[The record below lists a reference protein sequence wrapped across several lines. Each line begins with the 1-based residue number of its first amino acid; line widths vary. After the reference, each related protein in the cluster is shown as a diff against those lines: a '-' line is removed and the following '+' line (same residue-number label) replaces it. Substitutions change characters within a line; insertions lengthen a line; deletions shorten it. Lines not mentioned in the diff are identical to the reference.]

1 MFSSMKSLAL
11 IGAAALTFVPL
22 ACQAGETQET
32 PASGA
37 APQVPA
43 IAAPP
48 PTPIP
53 PTPVPSNP
61 VPAQSAPVT
70 PTQSVEEKLKLQPSV
85 TELVSPTPGPLNTPI
100 PTPDP
105 SSAPMRLTFGWD
117 QTDFTKH
124 SMPFSEIRSG
134 GPSRDDI
141 PLIDVPIFLPVG
153 DTPDYMNDK

>member
-1 MFSSMKSLAL
+1 MFSFMKSLAL

-32 PASGA
+32 PAFGA

-53 PTPVPSNP
+53 PRPVPSTP
-61 VPAQSAPVT
+61 IPAQSAPVT
-70 PTQSVEEKLKLQPSV
+70 PTQTVEEKLKLQPSV
-85 TELVSPTPGPLNTPI
+85 TELVSPTPDPLNTPI

-105 SSAPMRLTFGWD
+105 RSAPMRLTFGWS
-117 QTDFTKH
+117 QTDFAKH
-124 SMPFSEIRSG
+124 FVPFSEIRSG
-134 GPSRDDI
+134 GPPAMAFRSSTFQ
-141 PLIDVPIFLPVG
+141 IFLPAG
-153 DTPDYMNDK
+153 DTPDYLNDK

>member
-43 IAAPP
+43 LAAP

-70 PTQSVEEKLKLQPSV
+70 PTQTVEEKLKLQPSV
-85 TELVSPTPGPLNTPI
+85 TELVSPTP
-100 PTPDP
+100 DP
-105 SSAPMRLTFGWD
+105 SE
-117 QTDFTKH
+117 H
-124 SMPFSEIRSG
+124 SNPN
-134 GPSRDDI
+134 P
-141 PLIDVPIFLPVG
+141 
-153 DTPDYMNDK
+153 

>member
-1 MFSSMKSLAL
+1 M
-11 IGAAALTFVPL
+11 
-22 ACQAGETQET
+22 
-32 PASGA
+32 
-37 APQVPA
+37 
-43 IAAPP
+43 
-48 PTPIP
+48 
-53 PTPVPSNP
+53 
-61 VPAQSAPVT
+61 T
-70 PTQSVEEKLKLQPSV
+70 PTQTVEEKLKLQPSV

-124 SMPFSEIRSG
+124 SVPFSEIRSG
-134 GPSRDDI
+134 GPPRDGI

>member
-1 MFSSMKSLAL
+1 MFSFMKSLAL

-32 PASGA
+32 PAFGA

-53 PTPVPSNP
+53 PRPVPSTP
-61 VPAQSAPVT
+61 IPAQSAPVT
-70 PTQSVEEKLKLQPSV
+70 PTQTVEEKLKLQPSV
-85 TELVSPTPGPLNTPI
+85 TELVSPTPDPLNTPI

-105 SSAPMRLTFGWD
+105 RSAPMRLTFGWS
-117 QTDFTKH
+117 QTDFAKH
-124 SMPFSEIRSG
+124 FVPFSEIRSG
-134 GPSRDDI
+134 GPPRDGI
-141 PLIDVPIFLPVG
+141 PLIDVPIFLPAG
-153 DTPDYMNDK
+153 DTPDYLNDK